1 MKLDE
6 VTEWVQSLGSTD
18 AKRRE
23 VIQSILSYADGD
35 GMLPED
41 REEAELGLKLLKIV
55 EDGEGVE
62 SGGGN

>member
-41 REEAELGLKLLKIV
+41 REEAELGLRLLKIV